1 MAVMAEET
9 SNLFNGVVRE
19 GGTPRRTA
27 DRFADRFAG
36 LPMAQAA
43 LEFASVR
50 HSGQYRDID
59 GAPFIAHPIEVGEL
73 LQADGQPDEVVAAGL
88 LHDVLEKTTTTSV
101 ELRRRF
107 GPGVAWL
114 VETVSDDASI
124 LAYEQRKRALR
135 DRVARAAPDTVEIFA
150 ADKIAKVREL
160 ARLPPPRLDESDAR
174 AKLAHY
180 RACLRML
187 RRVAGRA
194 PLVQRLDVELDR
206 LFAPTVTKTRFSSGR
221 SRCG

>member
-9 SNLFNGVVRE
+9 SNLFNGVVR
-19 GGTPRRTA
+19 GDGTPCRTA
-27 DRFADRFAG
+27 DPFAG

-50 HSGQYRDID
+50 HGGQYREID

-73 LQADGQPDEVVAAGL
+73 LQDDGQPDEVVAAGL
-88 LHDVLEKTTTTSV
+88 LHDVLEKTATTSV

-107 GPGVAWL
+107 GAGVAGL

-124 LAYEQRKRALR
+124 LAYEDRKRALR

-160 ARLPPPRLDESDAR
+160 ARSPPRR
-174 AKLAHY
+174 
-180 RACLRML
+180 
-187 RRVAGRA
+187 
-194 PLVQRLDVELDR
+194 
-206 LFAPTVTKTRFSSGR
+206 
-221 SRCG
+221 